1 MTGIII
7 YMLIGMTAGF
17 MAGLLGIGGGVI
29 IVPGLLFGLLE
40 LGLSDDVALHIA
52 LGTSLASIFFTASS
66 SMKTHHERGYV
77 RWDIFKKIIIGILVG
92 TFIGAQTVGYLP
104 SKPLK
109 WIFIVFLFS
118 IAIQI
123 LLNLRPKPTRKLPGT
138 QGMTV
143 AGMGIGFF
151 SSFIGTGGAS
161 LSVPF
166 MGACNVPAREV
177 IGTSSAIGLPIAFA
191 GALGNMVSG
200 FGHPNLPAGSIGYV
214 YLPALFFIVVCSIP
228 MARMGAK
235 VAHRLSVSMLKKIFA
250 STLIFIALQML
261 YSMCSS

>member
-1 MTGIII
+1 MTSIII
-7 YMLIGMTAGF
+7 YMLVGITAGF
-17 MAGLLGIGGGVI
+17 MAGLLGTGGGVI

-40 LGLSDDVALHIA
+40 LGLNDDVALHIA

-77 RWDIFKKIIIGILVG
+77 RWDIFKQIIVGILVG
-92 TFIGAQTVGYLP
+92 TFVGTQTVGYLP

-109 WIFIVFLFS
+109 WIFILFLLT

-123 LLNLRPKPTRKLPGT
+123 LLDLRPKPTRKLPGV

-143 AGMGIGFF
+143 AGLGIGFL

-177 IGTSSAIGLPIAFA
+177 IGTSSAIGLPIALA
-191 GALGNMVSG
+191 GAVGNMVSG
-200 FGHPNLPAGSIGYV
+200 WGNPHLPFGSIGYV
-214 YLPALFFIVVCSIP
+214 YLPALFFIVICSIP
-228 MARMGAK
+228 MARIGAK
-235 VAHRLSVSMLKKIFA
+235 VAHRLSVSILKKIFA
-250 STLIFIALQML
+250 FTIVFIALQML